1 MNKVWEVEDVRKLLV
16 ETGEK
21 MDFCC
26 AHVPVEISSR
36 MEKTMGSFL
45 FREKEG
51 NIIPHAFRFAQ
62 VLLSGYYK
70 ESVVRNVIIHEY
82 AHFYANV
89 KDNRNHRHDAYFKKV
104 CEELGIPTHTYFKE
118 LLPRTKKNGYIL
130 VCSRCGSKVAARR
143 KVDSVH
149 MILRHKVSGCCHAKI
164 RAKKAVF

>member
-1 MNKVWEVEDVRKLLV
+1 MNKIWNVEEVRKLLA

-21 MDFCC
+21 MGFDC
-26 AHVPVEISSR
+26 AHVPVEVSSR

-51 NIIPHAFRFAQ
+51 IITAHAFRFAQ
-62 VLLSGYYK
+62 VLLSGYYH
-70 ESVVRNVIIHEY
+70 ESVVRNVILHEY

-89 KDNRNHRHDAYFKKV
+89 KDNRNHKHDAYFKKV

-118 LLPRTKKNGYIL
+118 LLPRNKKNGYIL
-130 VCSRCGSKVAARR
+130 VCSKCGSKVAARR
-143 KVDSVH
+143 KVDSVN
-149 MILRHKVSGCCHAKI
+149 MILKSKVSGCCHAKI